1 MAGLD
6 DSAQLD
12 ALLQSESVGIGILDG
27 QLRYRRVNQ
36 RLACFTDYTAEE
48 HVGRTLEE
56 VLGTERWERIRPLLY
71 TAQTGEIVVGKLLDE
86 PHLQFLID
94 IVPMRPEGLVLLV
107 YETTHRR
114 DAESALAVRLQLAE
128 LISELSAAFIELPAA
143 NVDLGIE
150 EALSVAGVALDL
162 DRASLWQY
170 DRTHLSLEATH
181 EWTAPGV
188 QPGLRGRAYALPG
201 TDYLARRF
209 LQGETVVIRSL
220 DELPPE
226 AAALKSQL
234 GILGAHSFA
243 IIPLMIVGELRG
255 ALAFSQVRHA
265 RDWPAELLPTL
276 RLASEIFANA
286 LERQRSD
293 HELRGQLAF
302 ERSYR
307 QLSGRLSAVSAE
319 GLEPAIA
326 DALQAIGDA
335 LDFAR
340 VALVTF
346 GEGPDTL
353 QQFQEW
359 HADDITPFAAH
370 LQELRLEDVRW
381 PRAPVMAGELV
392 LVSSNELPPDATYVS
407 RFLEGGQLTLHAVAP
422 LTVARRTIGAVIL
435 QAREEAGISRIELA
449 NRVRLLVE
457 LLGATL
463 VRIQAEE
470 ERKRTLEELQRLKS
484 AVEAE
489 RDFLRQEVKGEPGHR
504 ELLGQSA
511 ALRRALEAVDAV
523 AATNAAT
530 LLLGESG
537 VGKELFARAVHDRS
551 RRANEPLVKVNCASI
566 PKELFESEFFG
577 HVRGSFTGA
586 LKDRAGR
593 FELAHRG
600 TLFLDEVGE
609 IPLEL
614 QAKLLRV
621 LQEGELERVGE
632 DRTRRV
638 DVRIVAATNRN
649 LARDVANGSFRQDL
663 YYRLSVFP
671 IRIPP
676 LRERREDIP
685 LLAAHFLALSRRA
698 LGRAEL
704 EFTPEQLDALVSYD
718 WPGNVRELQHV
729 IDRAAILAGN
739 GRRLVIELDVATAA
753 TPTAAPDVV
762 TPPIM
767 TPSDLQEL
775 SRRSLLAALER
786 SAGRIA
792 GSGGAAELLGLRP
805 STFRD
810 RMRALGI
817 ERRR

>member
-1 MAGLD
+1 MAGPD
-6 DSAQLD
+6 DSAQLE
-12 ALLQSESVGIGILDG
+12 ALLQSESVGIAILDG

-36 RLACFTDYTAEE
+36 RLARFSSYTAEE
-48 HVGRTLEE
+48 HIGRTLEE
-56 VLGTERWERIRPLLY
+56 VLGTERWERIRPLLHS
-71 TAQTGEIVVGKLLDE
+71 AQTGAIVVGKLLDE
-86 PHLQFLID
+86 PHLQVLID
-94 IVPMRPEGLVLLV
+94 VVPMRSEGLALLV
-107 YETTHRR
+107 YETTPRR
-114 DAESALAVRLQLAE
+114 DAENALAVRLQLAE

-162 DRASLWQY
+162 DRASLWHY
-170 DRTHLSLEATH
+170 DSVRLTLTATH
-181 EWTAPGV
+181 EWTAQGV
-188 QPGLRGRAYALPG
+188 PPGLRGHAYALPG
-201 TDYLARRF
+201 TDYLARRLF
-209 LQGETVVIRSL
+209 QGDIVVIGSI
-220 DELPPE
+220 DELPSE
-226 AAALKSQL
+226 AVALRSTL
-234 GILGAHSFA
+234 ATMGSHSVA
-243 IIPLMIVGELRG
+243 IVPLTIVGELRG

-265 RDWPAELLPTL
+265 RDWPSELLPTL

-293 HELRGQLAF
+293 RELRGQLAF

-307 QLSGRLSAVSAE
+307 ELSARLSAVSAE
-319 GLEPAIA
+319 GLEPALA
-326 DALQAIGDA
+326 EALRAIGQA

-346 GEGPDTL
+346 AQGAERL

-381 PRAPVMAGELV
+381 PRGPVMAGELV
-392 LVSSNELPPDATYVS
+392 LVSSNELPPDATYAS
-407 RFLEGGQLTLHAVAP
+407 RFLEGGRLTLHAVAP

-435 QAREEAGISRIELA
+435 QGTEEPAIGRIELTH
-449 NRVRLLVE
+449 RVRLLVE

-470 ERKRTLEELQRLKS
+470 ERKHTLEELQRLKS

-489 RDFLRQEVKGEPGHR
+489 RDFLRQEIKGEPGHR

-523 AATNAAT
+523 ATTNAAT

-537 VGKELFARAVHDRS
+537 VGKELFARAIHERS

-649 LARDVANGSFRQDL
+649 LARDVASGSFRQDL

-676 LRERREDIP
+676 LRERRDDIP

-698 LGRAEL
+698 LGRSEL

-729 IDRAAILAGN
+729 IDRAAILAGD
-739 GRRLVIELDVATAA
+739 GRRLVIELDLH
-753 TPTAAPDVV
+753 TAAPEVV
-762 TPPIM
+762 AAPIM

-786 SAGRIA
+786 SAWRIA